1 MTSCVGPKL
10 SRIFLSLPPLK
21 VGAGEEPEPDREANQ
36 DMVPESED
44 EVKEEHTATGDFSNI
59 MSIEK
64 QIYSTD
70 KSPGS
75 TINMAFIVIFMP
87 LTPAPGKPGCEQLWL
102 WERV

>member
-1 MTSCVGPKL
+1 M
-10 SRIFLSLPPLK
+10 
-21 VGAGEEPEPDREANQ
+21 GAGEEPEPDREANQ